1 MTRPISSAETIF
13 LALAD
18 LNQDEREAFLSE
30 HCGRDPQLRAEVDA
44 MLQSVDATDREFL
57 DPARIPSLDI
67 AADDGPLQPGIL
79 LGNCLVLH
87 AIGSGGVGV
96 VYAAQQEHPRRTV
109 AIKVLRRGLRRPE
122 ILRRFEREAELLGR
136 LQHPGVAQVFTFSRG
151 NRRVPAHLVME
162 LVTGPP
168 ITEYVDAQR
177 LGYTARIELMITLCN
192 AVQHAHDRGI
202 IHRDLKPANVLV
214 SDGGRPKILDF
225 GIASATGLDVDS
237 ILQTA
242 QGELL
247 GTVPY
252 MSPERLRGV
261 AGEVDARSDIYA
273 LGVMF
278 YRLMAGRLPFEV
290 RGLTLLEA
298 AQRILHAQIPPLGS
312 VDAALAGSI
321 EQVAKRSM
329 SPDREQ
335 RYQSATDLA
344 TDLRACLEGRA
355 LTQSHTVPSVT
366 AGPPFRPLMAET
378 GDQRSVAVGLAS
390 GTVVVLDSSSGAQLA
405 VIPGDGTCLE
415 RLTFDTEGQLSMAW
429 TSGRIDR
436 IEVLTHRRVDKQQET
451 EPEGGKQT

>member
-1 MTRPISSAETIF
+1 MTRPIGSAEAIF

-18 LNQDEREAFLSE
+18 LNLDERDAFLCE
-30 HCGRDPQLRAEVDA
+30 HCGHDPQLRAEVDA
-44 MLQSVDATDREFL
+44 MLQAIGATDKEFL
-57 DPARIPSLDI
+57 DPARVPSLDM
-67 AADDGPLQPGIL
+67 AGDDGPLQPGTH

-96 VYAAQQEHPRRTV
+96 VYAAEQEHPRRTV
-109 AIKVLRRGLRRPE
+109 AIKVLRRGYRRPE

-136 LQHPGVAQVFTFSRG
+136 LQHPGVAQVFAFSRG

-162 LVTGPP
+162 FVTGPP
-168 ITEYVDAQR
+168 ITEYVEAQA
-177 LGYTARIELMITLCN
+177 LGYAARIQLMIAVCD

-214 SDGGRPKILDF
+214 SCDGQPKILDF
-225 GIASATGLDVDS
+225 GIARATGLDVDS

-261 AGEVDARSDIYA
+261 TGEADARSDIYA

-278 YRLMAGRLPFEV
+278 YRLMAGHLPFDV
-290 RGLTLLEA
+290 RGLTLVEA
-298 AQRILHAQIPPLGS
+298 AQRILRAQVPPLGS
-312 VDAALAGSI
+312 VDSALAGSI

-329 SPDREQ
+329 SPDREG
-335 RYQSATDLA
+335 RYPSAEDLT

-355 LTQSHTVPSVT
+355 LTQSHAAQSVT
-366 AGPPFRPLMAET
+366 AAPAFRPLMAES
-378 GDQRSVAVGLAS
+378 GDHRFVAVGLVS
-390 GTVVVLDSSSGAQLA
+390 GTVLVLDSSSGTQLT
-405 VIPGDGTCLE
+405 VIQGDGTRLE
-415 RLTFDTEGQLSMAW
+415 RLVFDTEGRLTMGWA
-429 TSGRIDR
+429 SGRVDR
-436 IEVLTHRRVDKQQET
+436 IEI
-451 EPEGGKQT
+451 PGK

>member
-1 MTRPISSAETIF
+1 MTHPISPAEAIF

-18 LNQDEREAFLSE
+18 LNSDERDAFLRE
-30 HCGRDPQLRAEVDA
+30 HCGHDSQLRAEVEA
-44 MLQSVDATDREFL
+44 MLQAIDVTDDEFL
-57 DPARIPSLDI
+57 DPARLPSLDM
-67 AADDGPLQPGIL
+67 AGGDGPLQPGTVL
-79 LGNCLVLH
+79 SNCFVLH

-109 AIKVLRRGLRRPE
+109 AIKVLRRGFRRSE

-136 LQHPGVAQVFTFSRG
+136 LQHPGVAQVFAFSRG

-168 ITEYVDAQR
+168 ITEYVEAQA
-177 LGYTARIELMITLCN
+177 LGYAVRIELMIAVCE

-214 SDGGRPKILDF
+214 SDDGRPKILDF
-225 GIASATGLDVDS
+225 GIARATGLDVDS

-261 AGEVDARSDIYA
+261 TGEVDARSDIYA

-278 YRLMAGRLPFEV
+278 YRLMAGRLPFDV
-290 RGLTLLEA
+290 RGITLLEA
-298 AQRILHAQIPPLGS
+298 AQRILRAEVPPLGS
-312 VDAALAGSI
+312 VDHALAGSI

-335 RYQSATDLA
+335 RYQSAADLV

-355 LTQSHTVPSVT
+355 LTQSHTAQRVT
-366 AGPPFRPLMAET
+366 AAPAFRPLMAES
-378 GDQRSVAVGLAS
+378 DDHRFVAVGLVS
-390 GTVVVLDSSSGAQLA
+390 GTVLVLDSSSGTQLT
-405 VIPGDGTCLE
+405 VIQGDGTRLE
-415 RLTFDTEGQLSMAW
+415 RLAFDTEGRLAMGWA
-429 TSGRIDR
+429 SGRVDR
-436 IEVLTHRRVDKQQET
+436 IEIPGQ
-451 EPEGGKQT
+451 

>member
-1 MTRPISSAETIF
+1 MTRPVSPAEAVF

-18 LNQDEREAFLSE
+18 LNSDEREVFLWE
-30 HCGRDPQLRAEVDA
+30 HCGHDAQLRAEVDA
-44 MLQSVDATDREFL
+44 MLQTIDATDKEFL
-57 DPARIPSLDI
+57 DPARVPSLDM
-67 AADDGPLQPGIL
+67 AADEGPLQPGTR

-96 VYAAQQEHPRRTV
+96 VYAAEQEHPRRTV
-109 AIKVLRRGLRRPE
+109 AIKVLRRGFRRPE
-122 ILRRFEREAELLGR
+122 ILKRFEREAELLGR
-136 LQHPGVAQVFTFSRG
+136 LQHPGVAQVFAFSRG

-162 LVTGPP
+162 FVTGPP
-168 ITEYVDAQR
+168 ITEYVEAQAF
-177 LGYTARIELMITLCN
+177 GYAARMKLMIAVCD

-214 SDGGRPKILDF
+214 SDDGRPKILDF
-225 GIASATGLDVDS
+225 GIARATGLDVDS

-261 AGEVDARSDIYA
+261 TGEVDARSDIYA

-278 YRLMAGRLPFEV
+278 YRLMAGRLPFDV

-298 AQRILHAQIPPLGS
+298 AQRILRAEVSPLGS
-312 VDAALAGSI
+312 VDSALAGSI

-329 SPDREQ
+329 SPDREE
-335 RYQSATDLA
+335 RYQSAADLT

-355 LTQSHTVPSVT
+355 LTQSHPAQGLTT
-366 AGPPFRPLMAET
+366 APAFRPLMAES
-378 GDQRSVAVGLAS
+378 GDHRSVAVGLVS
-390 GTVVVLDSSSGAQLA
+390 GTVLVLDSSSGAQLT
-405 VIPGDGTCLE
+405 VIQGDGTCLE
-415 RLTFDTEGQLSMAW
+415 RLAFDTEGRLTMAW
-429 TSGRIDR
+429 TSGRVDR
-436 IEVLTHRRVDKQQET
+436 IEVPSQ
-451 EPEGGKQT
+451 

>member
-1 MTRPISSAETIF
+1 MTRPISSAEAIF

-18 LNQDEREAFLSE
+18 LNSDEREASLCE
-30 HCGRDPQLRAEVDA
+30 HCGHDPQLRAEVDT
-44 MLQSVDATDREFL
+44 MLQAIEATDKEFL
-57 DPARIPSLDI
+57 DPARVPSLDI
-67 AADDGPLQPGIL
+67 AADDGPLQPGAL

-96 VYAAQQEHPRRTV
+96 VYAAEQEHPRRTV
-109 AIKVLRRGLRRPE
+109 AIKVLRRGFRRPE

-136 LQHPGVAQVFTFSRG
+136 LQHPGVAQVFAFSRG

-162 LVTGPP
+162 FVTGPP
-168 ITEYVDAQR
+168 ITEYVEAQA
-177 LGYTARIELMITLCN
+177 LGYAARMQLMIEVCD

-214 SDGGRPKILDF
+214 SGDGRPKILDF
-225 GIASATGLDVDS
+225 GIARATGLDVDS

-261 AGEVDARSDIYA
+261 TGEVDARSDIYA

-278 YRLMAGRLPFEV
+278 YRLMAGRLPFDV

-298 AQRILHAQIPPLGS
+298 AQRILRAQVPPLGS
-312 VDAALAGSI
+312 VDSALAGSI

-329 SPDREQ
+329 SPDRDE
-335 RYQSATDLA
+335 RYQSAADLT

-355 LTQSHTVPSVT
+355 LTQSHAAQSVT
-366 AGPPFRPLMAET
+366 AAPAFRPPIRR
-378 GDQRSVAVGLAS
+378 GRPSQR
-390 GTVVVLDSSSGAQLA
+390 
-405 VIPGDGTCLE
+405 
-415 RLTFDTEGQLSMAW
+415 
-429 TSGRIDR
+429 DR
-436 IEVLTHRRVDKQQET
+436 AG
-451 EPEGGKQT
+451 P

>member
-1 MTRPISSAETIF
+1 MTRPISSAEAIF

-18 LNQDEREAFLSE
+18 LTSDEREAFVWE

-44 MLQSVDATDREFL
+44 MLQAIDAADQEFL
-57 DPARIPSLDI
+57 DPARVPSLDM
-67 AADDGPLQPGIL
+67 AADDGPLQPGTQF
-79 LGNCLVLH
+79 GDCLVLH

-96 VYAAQQEHPRRTV
+96 VYAAEQEHPRRTV
-109 AIKVLRRGLRRPE
+109 AIKVLRPGFRRPE

-136 LQHPGVAQVFTFSRG
+136 LQHPGVAQVFAFSRG

-162 LVTGPP
+162 FVTGPP
-168 ITEYVDAQR
+168 ITEYVEAHA
-177 LGYTARIELMITLCN
+177 LGYAARMKLMIAVCD

-214 SDGGRPKILDF
+214 SDDGQPKILDF
-225 GIASATGLDVDS
+225 GIARATGLDVDS

-261 AGEVDARSDIYA
+261 TGEVDARSDVYA

-278 YRLMAGRLPFEV
+278 YRLMAGRLPFDI

-298 AQRILHAQIPPLGS
+298 AQRILLAEVPPLGS
-312 VDAALAGSI
+312 ADSALAGSI

-329 SPDREQ
+329 SPDREE
-335 RYQSATDLA
+335 RYQSAADLM
-344 TDLRACLEGRA
+344 TDLRACLEGQA
-355 LTQSHTVPSVT
+355 LTQSHHARRVT
-366 AGPPFRPLMAET
+366 AAPASRPLMAES
-378 GDQRSVAVGLAS
+378 GDHRSVAVGLVS
-390 GTVVVLDSSSGAQLA
+390 GTVLVLDSSSGTQLT
-405 VIPGDGTCLE
+405 VVQGDGTRLE
-415 RLTFDTEGQLSMAW
+415 RLAFDTDGLLEMGWA
-429 TSGRIDR
+429 SGRVDR
-436 IEVLTHRRVDKQQET
+436 IEIPDQ
-451 EPEGGKQT
+451 

>member
-1 MTRPISSAETIF
+1 MTRPVSPAEAVF

-18 LNQDEREAFLSE
+18 INSNEREAFLRK
-30 HCGRDPQLRAEVDA
+30 HCGHDPQLRAEVDA
-44 MLQSVDATDREFL
+44 MLQALDDTDEDFL

-67 AADDGPLQPGIL
+67 AAEDGPLQPGTL

-96 VYAAQQEHPRRTV
+96 VYAAEQEHPRRTV
-109 AIKVLRRGLRRPE
+109 AIKVLRRGFRRPE

-151 NRRVPAHLVME
+151 TRRVPAHLVME
-162 LVTGPP
+162 FVTGPP
-168 ITEYVDAQR
+168 ITEYADAQV
-177 LGYTARIELMITLCN
+177 LGYAARIELIIAVCD

-202 IHRDLKPANVLV
+202 IHRDLKPANVLIA
-214 SDGGRPKILDF
+214 DDGRPKILDF

-242 QGELL
+242 QGELF

-278 YRLMAGRLPFEV
+278 YRLMAGRLPFDV

-298 AQRILHAQIPPLGS
+298 AQRILCAEVPPLGS
-312 VDAALAGSI
+312 VDSALAGSI
-321 EQVAKRSM
+321 EQVATRSM
-329 SPDREQ
+329 SPDREL
-335 RYQSATDLA
+335 RYQSAADLA

-355 LTQSHTVPSVT
+355 LTRAHTGQQVT
-366 AGPPFRPLMAET
+366 GPAHRPLMVES
-378 GDQRSVAVGLAS
+378 GDHRSIAVGLVS
-390 GTVVVLDSSSGAQLA
+390 GTVLVLDAISGAQLT
-405 VIPGDGTCLE
+405 VIQGDGTGLE
-415 RLTFDTEGQLSMAW
+415 RLAFDAEGQLAIAW
-429 TSGRIDR
+429 ASGR
-436 IEVLTHRRVDKQQET
+436 LTRRRVDKQQET
-451 EPEGGKQT
+451 EAEGGKPA